1 MRRLMVLLFLLGM
14 PAAMALAESTPSPAL
29 LVLSK
34 QDHTIAIVDPMD
46 LHVVAKAPVGDDPHE
61 VIASNDGRTAYV
73 SNYGFGQFH
82 TITMIDLIG
91 QKRIGAIDLGA
102 LRGPHGLDFA
112 GGKLWFTAEAA
123 KSIGSYDPA
132 TGKVDRIIGIGQN
145 RTHMLYVFPDCKR
158 IVTTNVNSGTITVL
172 DKTEGAAGVA
182 MGPPPGTPPPAGI
195 QVEGAQGASGQD
207 RARRLPGPPG
217 GDWNETVIAVGKGD
231 EGFDVSPDGKEAWTA
246 NAWDGTISVV
256 DLSALRVTDTIK
268 ANVPGANRLKFTPD
282 GKHVLVSLLGSQDL
296 VVLDTTT
303 HSVIKRVP
311 IGHGAAGIL
320 MEPGGKRA
328 FVACTPDNYVAVIDL
343 GTLTVAG
350 HIDAGENPDG
360 LAWAV
365 QR

>member
-14 PAAMALAESTPSPAL
+14 PTAVVLPESTPSPAL

-34 QDHTIAIVDPMD
+34 QDHTIAIVDPRD
-46 LHVVAKAPVGDDPHE
+46 LRVVARAPVGDDPHE
-61 VIASNDGRTAYV
+61 VIASTDGRMAYV
-73 SNYGFGQFH
+73 SNYGFGQFN
-82 TITMIDLIG
+82 TLTEIDLVG
-91 QKRIGAIDLGA
+91 QKRVGTIDLGA
-102 LRGPHGLDFA
+102 LRGPHGEDFA

-132 TGKVDRIIGIGQN
+132 TGKIDRIIGIGQN
-145 RTHMLYVFPDCKR
+145 RTHMLYVFPDSKR

-172 DKTEGAAGVA
+172 DKTEGAAGGQT
-182 MGPPPGTPPPAGI
+182 GPPPGMPPPPAGM
-195 QVEGAQGASGQD
+195 QAMGAQNGPP
-207 RARRLPGPPG
+207 RRMPGPPG
-217 GDWNETVIAVGKGD
+217 GDWNETVIPVGKGD

-256 DLSALRVTDTIK
+256 DLTALRVTDTIK

-282 GKHVLVSLLGSQDL
+282 GKLALVSLLGSPEL
-296 VVLDTTT
+296 VVIDTAT
-303 HSVIKRVP
+303 HTVIKRVP

-328 FVACTPDNYVAVIDL
+328 FVACTPDSYVAVIDL
-343 GTLTVAG
+343 GTLTMVG
-350 HIDAGENPDG
+350 KIDAGGNPDG